1 MGLITSHMRD
11 MIFNEKIYFNF
22 IELLLLSS
30 GITMNK
36 DPFLHLT
43 IYVLEY
49 IIWVSK
55 CI

>member
-22 IELLLLSS
+22 IELLFLSS

-36 DPFLHLT
+36 DPMKERCCANV
-43 IYVLEY
+43 IGIARV
-49 IIWVSK
+49 INMK
-55 CI
+55 